1 MSDGKGFSEAL
12 DYHSRGRPGKIEIRS
27 TKPTATQADLS
38 LAYTPGVAEPCLA
51 IHADPSKG
59 FEYTNKGNLVA
70 VVSNGSAVLGL
81 GNIGP
86 LAGKPVME
94 GKAVLFKRFA
104 DIDVFDLEIAA
115 DDPDDIIRF
124 CEMLEPTVGG
134 INLEDIKAPECFY
147 IEQTLRERLDIPV
160 FHDDQHGTA
169 IIAGA
174 GFLNAIEM
182 TGRSI
187 EDAKVIFNGAGA
199 AGIACARFFES
210 LGVRHEN
217 ILLCDS
223 RGVIYEGRDGGLT
236 KEKLE
241 FAQATDKRTLDEA
254 FVGAD
259 CFVGV
264 SVAGAVTQDMVRSM
278 AEQPIIF
285 ALANPDPEI
294 SYEDAREARPDAIV
308 ATGRSDY
315 PNQVNNVLGFPF
327 IFRGALDVRARGVS
341 EKMKVAAAHALAD
354 LAREPVSEVVL
365 KAYKLDHLTFGPDYI
380 IPKPFDPRVLWY
392 VAPAVAMTA
401 CEEGLAQSPC
411 DDRDQYA
418 NDLRAKFQSTYGLM
432 HTITVKAKERA
443 MRVVYP
449 QGADPR
455 TIRAARRVRHEGIAA
470 PIILGNIAAIEQTAA
485 GLEIPLDGIEML
497 DPLKA
502 DDHRA
507 RYATALFETRQ
518 RKGMTLDD
526 ATKAIFEPNLF
537 ASMMLK
543 TDDADAMLGGLT
555 TYYADTI
562 RPALQ
567 VLPLEHGRSIVSAL
581 YIVMIKGRPYFF
593 ADCAVNIRPT
603 AEQLAEIALSAAATA
618 LHDFDVSPRVAMIS
632 YSNFGSAG
640 GEEPERVRAAVR
652 ICNDKAPD
660 LPLDGEMHADTAVMA
675 NLLEQRHPFNKLG
688 GAANVLVFPD
698 LTAANAAY
706 QLLHHLADAQVI
718 GPILTGMSKSVHVAQ
733 RDAEVGDI
741 VNLTAIAVLDAQR
754 KSHNSSLAAEIE
766 RSF

>member
-1 MSDGKGFSEAL
+1 
-12 DYHSRGRPGKIEIRS
+12 
-27 TKPTATQADLS
+27 
-38 LAYTPGVAEPCLA
+38 
-51 IHADPSKG
+51 
-59 FEYTNKGNLVA
+59 
-70 VVSNGSAVLGL
+70 
-81 GNIGP
+81 
-86 LAGKPVME
+86 
-94 GKAVLFKRFA
+94 
-104 DIDVFDLEIAA
+104 
-115 DDPDDIIRF
+115 
-124 CEMLEPTVGG
+124 
-134 INLEDIKAPECFY
+134 
-147 IEQTLRERLDIPV
+147 
-160 FHDDQHGTA
+160 
-169 IIAGA
+169 
-174 GFLNAIEM
+174 
-182 TGRSI
+182 
-187 EDAKVIFNGAGA
+187 
-199 AGIACARFFES
+199 
-210 LGVRHEN
+210 
-217 ILLCDS
+217 
-223 RGVIYEGRDGGLT
+223 
-236 KEKLE
+236 
-241 FAQATDKRTLDEA
+241 
-254 FVGAD
+254 
-259 CFVGV
+259 
-264 SVAGAVTQDMVRSM
+264 
-278 AEQPIIF
+278 
-285 ALANPDPEI
+285 
-294 SYEDAREARPDAIV
+294 
-308 ATGRSDY
+308 
-315 PNQVNNVLGFPF
+315 
-327 IFRGALDVRARGVS
+327 
-341 EKMKVAAAHALAD
+341 
-354 LAREPVSEVVL
+354 
-365 KAYKLDHLTFGPDYI
+365 
-380 IPKPFDPRVLWY
+380 
-392 VAPAVAMTA
+392 
-401 CEEGLAQSPC
+401 
-411 DDRDQYA
+411 
-418 NDLRAKFQSTYGLM
+418 
-432 HTITVKAKERA
+432 

>member
-12 DYHSRGRPGKIEIRS
+12 DYHSRGRPGKLEVRP

-38 LAYTPGVAEPCLA
+38 LAYTPGVAEPCLV
-51 IHADPSKG
+51 IHDDPSKA
-59 FEYTNKGNLVA
+59 FDYTNRGNLVA
-70 VVSNGSAVLGL
+70 VVSNGTAVLGL

-94 GKAVLFKRFA
+94 GKGVLFKRFA
-104 DIDVFDLEIAA
+104 DIDVYDLEVASE
-115 DDPDDIIRF
+115 DPEDVIRF

-174 GFLNAIEM
+174 GFLNALEL
-182 TGRSI
+182 TGRNI
-187 EDAKVIFNGAGA
+187 EDTTVVFNGAGA
-199 AGIACARFFES
+199 AGIACARFFQE

-223 RGVIYEGRDGGLT
+223 RGVIYEGRTEGMNE
-236 KEKLE
+236 EKLE
-241 FAQATDKRTLDEA
+241 FVRPTEA
-254 FVGAD
+254 RSLADALVGAD

-264 SVAGAVTQDMVRSM
+264 SVADCVTQEMVQSM
-278 AEQPIIF
+278 ADQPIIF
-285 ALANPDPEI
+285 ALANPNPEI
-294 SYEDAREARPDAIV
+294 TYDAAREACPDAIV
-308 ATGRSDY
+308 ATGRSDF

-327 IFRGALDVRARGVS
+327 IFRGALDVRATGVS
-341 EKMKVAAAHALAD
+341 EKMKVAAAHALAE

-365 KAYKLDHLTFGPDYI
+365 KAYNLDHLTFGPDYI

-392 VAPAVAMTA
+392 VAPAVASTA
-401 CEEGLAQSPC
+401 CEEGLAQVPC
-411 DDRDQYA
+411 EDFERYKEE
-418 NDLRAKFQSTYGLM
+418 LHAKFQSTYGLM

-449 QGADPR
+449 QDGDPR
-455 TIRAARRVRHEGIAA
+455 IIRAARRVSDEGIAA
-470 PIILGNIAAIEQTAA
+470 PIILGDIPAIEKAA
-485 GLEIPLDGIEML
+485 RDFEIPLDGIELL
-497 DPLKA
+497 DPAKA
-502 DDHRA
+502 VDHRR
-507 RYATALFETRQ
+507 RYAQTLFEIRQ
-518 RKGMTLDD
+518 RKGMALDD
-526 ATKAIFEPNLF
+526 AAKAVYGPNMF
-537 ASMMLK
+537 AAMMLK
-543 TDDADAMLGGLT
+543 SDDADAMLGGLT

-581 YIVMIKGRPYFF
+581 YIVVIKGRPYFF
-593 ADCAVNIRPT
+593 ADCAVNINPT
-603 AEQLAEIALSAAATA
+603 AEELAEIALSAAATA

-640 GEEPERVRAAVR
+640 GEEPERVREAVR
-652 ICNDKAPD
+652 ICNEKAPD
-660 LPLDGEMHADTAVMA
+660 LPLDGEMHAHTAVTA
-675 NLLEQRHPFNKLG
+675 HLLEKRHPFNRLG
-688 GAANVLVFPD
+688 GPANVLVFPD
-698 LTAANAAY
+698 LAAANAAY
-706 QLLHHLADAQVI
+706 QLLHHLAEAQVI
-718 GPILTGMSKSVHVAQ
+718 GPILTGVSKSVHVAQ

-754 KSHNSSLAAEIE
+754 KCRNAALAAEID